1 MFSRTFEK
9 CRHILKDDE
18 IVGVLARLSMK
29 EEGQTELIVE
39 DVAPVGELPRLKSE
53 VRGSYMRRRY
63 QSQGQQGEGRRTASS
78 PQVRSDSSDRNYL
91 KLRLTEEAVSAHG
104 DLSGAMYHILDVLS
118 MYPGE
123 TEVLVYLPDGRMV
136 RADSEH
142 RACCCE
148 ELRTRLERILGAEN
162 VKG

>member
-1 MFSRTFEK
+1 
-9 CRHILKDDE
+9 
-18 IVGVLARLSMK
+18 
-29 EEGQTELIVE
+29 
-39 DVAPVGELPRLKSE
+39 
-53 VRGSYMRRRY
+53 
-63 QSQGQQGEGRRTASS
+63 
-78 PQVRSDSSDRNYL
+78 
-91 KLRLTEEAVSAHG
+91 
-104 DLSGAMYHILDVLS
+104 MYHILDVLS